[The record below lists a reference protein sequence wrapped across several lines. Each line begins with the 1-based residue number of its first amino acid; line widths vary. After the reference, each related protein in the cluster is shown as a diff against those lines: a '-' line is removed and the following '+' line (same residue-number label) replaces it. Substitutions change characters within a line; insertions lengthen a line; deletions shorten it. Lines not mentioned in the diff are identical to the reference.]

1 MQGMEWDRGGDTSV
15 IINNLKLNKVE
26 NTLNFNLMNICICLE
41 KLRLYIITNV
51 S

>member
-26 NTLNFNLMNICICLE
+26 NTLKFNLMN
-41 KLRLYIITNV
+41 RLWLNLDI
-51 S
+51 SPF

>member
-26 NTLNFNLMNICICLE
+26 NTLNFNLMN
-41 KLRLYIITNV
+41 RLWLNLDI
-51 S
+51 SPF

>member
-26 NTLNFNLMNICICLE
+26 NTLKFNLMNRLWLNLE
-41 KLRLYIITNV
+41 I
-51 S
+51 SPF